1 MANRTNTYY
10 QKPTVM
16 NTPNISISGMIAGL
30 VLLVPVVL
38 VVWRLQLGF
47 NKKLLLAVG
56 RMLVQLG
63 FVAVYLIYIF
73 RLDNP
78 LINIAYVFMMV
89 FFAALSGIKNA
100 AMRLRSFLWSTFLSM
115 FVPTLFTMLYFNLF
129 ITQLSNLFQASIFI
143 PIAGMMLGNILR
155 SNIVALKSFFNQM
168 QTQEKVY
175 QYLLA
180 TGASRYEAL
189 QPFLKEAIRTAM
201 APNIATMATAG
212 LVSLP
217 GVMTG
222 QILGG
227 SDPVLAVKYQIMVMV
242 VLFVTGLASILLQLF
257 FAIRQCFDKHDQFDK
272 SMLQ

>member
-1 MANRTNTYY
+1 
-10 QKPTVM
+10 M

-155 SNIVALKSFFNQM
+155 SNIVALKSFFNQV

-242 VLFVTGLASILLQLF
+242 VLFVTGLARILLQLF